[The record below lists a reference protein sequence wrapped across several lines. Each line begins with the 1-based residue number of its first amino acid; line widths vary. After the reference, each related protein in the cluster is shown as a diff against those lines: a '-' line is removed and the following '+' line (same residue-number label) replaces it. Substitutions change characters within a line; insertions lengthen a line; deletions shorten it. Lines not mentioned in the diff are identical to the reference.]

1 MEYIILLVGFLF
13 LIKGADFFVDGAS
26 SIAKSLRVPAL
37 IIGLTIV
44 AFGTSAPELAVS
56 VTSALD
62 GRNAIAIGNVVG
74 SNIFNILMVVGASA
88 AILPL
93 HVKTTIFIKELPFTL
108 LASITL
114 LILGLDYV
122 LDDVIAV
129 SSEYSGYIGRVDGI
143 ILLFFFGIFLYY
155 LVDTALVARKNHEE
169 DEDEI
174 ETMSMKKSVLLSL
187 LGIIGIVLGGQMV
200 VDSASEIAI
209 AWGMSEGLVG
219 LTIVAIGTSL
229 PEFVTSVVAATKG
242 QSDLALGNVIGSNI
256 FNIYLILGVSTI
268 INPIP
273 VNSDLIIDMMIM
285 IITVIATFFFA
296 LTNRQISRTEG
307 SIFCASYFVY
317 MAYILIR

>member
-1 MEYIILLVGFLF
+1 MEYIILLAGFLF
-13 LIKGADFFVDGAS
+13 LIKGADCFVDGAS
-26 SIAKSLRVPAL
+26 SIAKSLRVPTL

-114 LILGLDYV
+114 LVLGLDYV
-122 LDDVIAV
+122 LGDVIAV
-129 SSEYSGYIGRVDGI
+129 SEEYSGYIDRVDGI

-155 LVDTALVARKNHEE
+155 LVDTALVARKNHKE
-169 DEDEI
+169 DDEI
-174 ETMSMKKSVLLSL
+174 KTMPMKKSVLLSL
-187 LGIIGIVLGGQMV
+187 LGVVGIVLGGQMV

-209 AWGMSEGLVG
+209 AWGMSEGVVG

-273 VNSDLIIDMMIM
+273 VNADLIIDMVIM

-307 SIFCASYFVY
+307 SIFCVSYFVY